1 MTTANSRTAD
11 YPIDPMF
18 LERWSPRAFT
28 SEPITETDLLIQPD
42 RDASLPPHHPRF
54 FLSVLSPLPSS

>member
-11 YPIDPMF
+11 HPIAALF

-28 SEPITETDLLIQPD
+28 GEAI
-42 RDASLPPHHPRF
+42 
-54 FLSVLSPLPSS
+54 